1 MGTIRVNDWVLITVM
16 VLMAFTVG
24 CGKSSRSS
32 SGKEVSILQEQ
43 KKASENVTR
52 RAVELIKENR
62 MPEVRQLYKN
72 RWNELATLRTNVTF
86 DSDLTAA
93 EKQNIE
99 WALRSEQV
107 GITEILATYERL
119 YGP

>member
-1 MGTIRVNDWVLITVM
+1 MGTIRINGEVLITVM
-16 VLMAFTVG
+16 VLLAFTLG
-24 CGKSSRSS
+24 CGKSSGSS

-43 KKASENVTR
+43 KTASEDVTR

-99 WALRSEQV
+99 RALRGEQD
-107 GITEILATYERL
+107 GITGILAKYERL